1 LKLVIST
8 SSPRRSRSDCAK
20 RTLGR
25 LAPYIHPRLT
35 ATAISARPSLREALA
50 QASDQEL
57 VECVEEAERLA
68 DIADIA
74 EGGLATAKPKGS
86 A

>member
-68 DIADIA
+68 DIA